1 MLPSGL
7 LLLLFLSSHRCFS
20 PRGNYGAAPPLPATS
35 FPHDFSL
42 FSLSLFVS
50 FCSCNSW
57 PPLPS
62 WNEVGMCKIVRL
74 DTLFITES
82 LLSRFISSPRF
93 LSASSFVSSS
103 TFLTFFRKFLLLS
116 VSFLLLEHFS
126 HFFLPSFY
134 PFSFPAFLSQ
144 HLFSLPT
151 FFLISLRSPLPH
163 PLFFFVLFTPLATVS
178 LLSLIFLES
187 L

>member
-7 LLLLFLSSHRCFS
+7 LLLLSLSSHRCFS

-35 FPHDFSL
+35 LPHDFSL
-42 FSLSLFVS
+42 FSLFVS
-50 FCSCNSW
+50 FCSCNFW

-103 TFLTFFRKFLLLS
+103 
-116 VSFLLLEHFS
+116 
-126 HFFLPSFY
+126 
-134 PFSFPAFLSQ
+134 
-144 HLFSLPT
+144 
-151 FFLISLRSPLPH
+151 
-163 PLFFFVLFTPLATVS
+163 FTPLS
-178 LLSLIFLES
+178 LLSSESFFCCQFRFFCSNISRTFSSLPSILSPCFSFAAFIFFRFS
-187 L
+187 S

>member
-7 LLLLFLSSHRCFS
+7 LLLSLSSHRCFS

-35 FPHDFSL
+35 LPHDFSL
-42 FSLSLFVS
+42 FSLFVS

-82 LLSRFISSPRF
+82 LLFSFISSPRF

-134 PFSFPAFLSQ
+134 PFSL
-144 HLFSLPT
+144 
-151 FFLISLRSPLPH
+151 
-163 PLFFFVLFTPLATVS
+163 LFFRSIYFLFR
-178 LLSLIFLES
+178 LSS
-187 L
+187 